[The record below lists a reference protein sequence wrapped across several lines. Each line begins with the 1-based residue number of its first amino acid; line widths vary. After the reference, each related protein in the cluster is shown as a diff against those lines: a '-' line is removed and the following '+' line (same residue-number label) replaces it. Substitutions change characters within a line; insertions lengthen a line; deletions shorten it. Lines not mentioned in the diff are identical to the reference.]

1 MIELFQ
7 KILSVIM
14 SLFVWLGVPVEHT
27 DSVTTAEDEFVD
39 VDPNWNISSS
49 ETEFFLNNP
58 SFWLTYEIKD
68 QKAYITGA
76 KEIWIG
82 YDGFIYRSPTPLIF
96 PETIEGCPVV
106 SIGGLNGDPWPHS
119 LCFGN
124 DFSDS
129 YDTITIPDTVETI
142 EDNAFSAIDASV
154 VYIGKNVK
162 TIGHRAFEYYKDV
175 SGVRDGT
182 IIVGK
187 SVETVYRNSFMMY
200 DCTICCYKDS
210 AVYECFKDLNEQSY
224 RIIIINESHLTS
236 NTATIDDELNVRG
249 LPSGLTKE
257 TVKDYVSVDGDAIME
272 ISDDVITTGTT
283 IELINREYG
292 TIDNTYTVII
302 DGDINGD
309 GSKASSEDFTAMRD
323 IITGSDSEYSDI
335 NKQAAD
341 LNGDGIV
348 NSTDLTIMK
357 SLLN

>member
-14 SLFVWLGVPVEHT
+14 SLFVWLGVPFEIT
-27 DSVTTAEDEFVD
+27 NTVTTADEDWGI
-39 VDPNWNISSS
+39 VDPNHDVPSSD
-49 ETEFFLNNP
+49 TEFFLNNP

-76 KEIWIG
+76 KQVWVSW
-82 YDGFIYRSPTPLIF
+82 DGWAFRAPDPLVF
-96 PETIEGCPVV
+96 PETIEGYPVV
-106 SIGGLNGDPWPHS
+106 SIGGFIGHDKY
-119 LCFGN
+119 N
-124 DFSDS
+124 DMYYSDFDRRFSS
-129 YDTITIPDTVETI
+129 IIIPDTVETV
-142 EDNAFSAIDASV
+142 EEEAFMLIDTDTIF
-154 VYIGKNVK
+154 IGKNVK
-162 TIGHRAFEYYKDV
+162 VLENGCFETDNVKLIAGKTVKSIGGFYINN
-175 SGVRDGT
+175 GV
-182 IIVGK
+182 
-187 SVETVYRNSFMMY
+187 F
-200 DCTICCYKDS
+200 CCYENSELHKYVTKKNRSDWS
-210 AVYECFKDLNEQSY
+210 IVLID
-224 RIIIINESHLTS
+224 ESHLTS
-236 NTATIDDELNVRG
+236 KTATIDEELNVRG

-292 TIDNTYTVII
+292 LIDNTYTVII

-309 GSKASSEDFTAMRD
+309 GAAVSAEDFTAMRD

-335 NKQAAD
+335 NKKAAD